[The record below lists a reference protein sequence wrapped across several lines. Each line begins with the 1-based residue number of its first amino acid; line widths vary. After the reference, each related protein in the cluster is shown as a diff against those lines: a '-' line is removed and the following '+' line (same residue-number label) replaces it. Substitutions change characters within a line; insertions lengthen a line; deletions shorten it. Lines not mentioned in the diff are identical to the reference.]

1 MRQRLWKAAQSL
13 RLAII
18 LAAAIAVRSQREE
31 RRASTALL
39 GVEVRKGNMNHIL
52 VLCTAS
58 SEVEAKSIAHAL
70 VERKLAAC
78 VNIVGPMQSV
88 YRWKGAVDEAQE
100 YLLLIKTGAE
110 HFESVR
116 DAIVSLHSYEVPE
129 VIQLSFEDG
138 LPAYLSWISESLE

>member
-1 MRQRLWKAAQSL
+1 
-13 RLAII
+13 
-18 LAAAIAVRSQREE
+18 
-31 RRASTALL
+31 
-39 GVEVRKGNMNHIL
+39 MNHIL

-58 SEVEAKSIAHAL
+58 SEVEAKSIAHDL

-129 VIQLSFEDG
+129 VIQLSIKDG
-138 LPAYLSWISESLE
+138 LPAYLSWISEALE